1 MKKLIILALL
11 AVPASVFAQ
20 ELASTDL
27 ENLPGAAETAA
38 AAPDGDEAVQRPD
51 PARLMS
57 EISSA
62 LRLSSK
68 QEDRISAAVNKKAAD
83 FDKLLKDHE
92 KSSAEEKKWRYKMNE
107 ARHAMQKINRNMP
120 DTVREFLDDEQRQA
134 FDGLIAAKSRP
145 ARGEALDERSA
156 AGEGAVKPL
165 KKKRVL
171 RRKKLP
177 AADEDAGQV
186 MVDKDS
192 GAAQPALRKKRVLRK
207 KAPAQG
213 TDAPA
218 DEPAGSKPTGKEAA
232 AEEDA
237 GSYP

>member
-1 MKKLIILALL
+1 M
-11 AVPASVFAQ
+11 
-20 ELASTDL
+20 
-27 ENLPGAAETAA
+27 
-38 AAPDGDEAVQRPD
+38 
-51 PARLMS
+51 
-57 EISSA
+57 
-62 LRLSSK
+62 
-68 QEDRISAAVNKKAAD
+68 
-83 FDKLLKDHE
+83 
-92 KSSAEEKKWRYKMNE
+92 
-107 ARHAMQKINRNMP
+107 
-120 DTVREFLDDEQRQA
+120 
-134 FDGLIAAKSRP
+134 
-145 ARGEALDERSA
+145 
-156 AGEGAVKPL
+156 
-165 KKKRVL
+165 L